1 MTLDRTAA
9 TIRVGVYSTMGAQLA
24 SVTASTTA
32 HVGAVNTTAFQVL
45 KNLPGWTSGFL
56 WRKGVGIAP
65 SVAAQALVARQ
76 LLTTTYRPARAT
88 TSPALPIA
96 PYVYGDRWKS
106 STTGAI
112 QFYNGTAWVAA

>member
-1 MTLDRTAA
+1 
-9 TIRVGVYSTMGAQLA
+9 MGTQLA
-24 SVTASTTA
+24 SITGSTTTQ
-32 HVGAVNTTAFQVL
+32 VGAVNTTPFQVL

-65 SVAAQALVARQ
+65 STTAQGVLARQ

-88 TSPALPIA
+88 TSPALPLA